1 MDETIPQALSV
12 AYVAADGRR
21 HVPLFFGLLKSLE
34 ICRSGNLDPSIK
46 NGFRHLHSN
55 AHEFDLEKLI
65 DAVFGALTPE
75 AGIL

>member
-1 MDETIPQALSV
+1 MGETIPQALS
-12 AYVAADGRR
+12 ASYGAAEHRR
-21 HVPLFFGLLKSLE
+21 HVPLFFGLLK
-34 ICRSGNLDPSIK
+34 ISGMMPVRKLDPSIK

-75 AGIL
+75 AGIF